1 MDGVSGDEFLLMDTL
16 SIDECAICGATV
28 FDENFASW
36 AVNADVAAGKLV
48 IGCDGE
54 VRRCGVASDGDV
66 AAE

>member
-16 SIDECAICGATV
+16 SINECAICGATV
-28 FDENFASW
+28 FDKDFAGW

-48 IGCDGE
+48 IGCDRE
-54 VRRCGVASDGDV
+54 VSGCGVASDGDV